1 MLLLQ
6 FADCLSKA
14 MRDRV
19 VELQYFLPRPK
30 TGGNEVLSQHTERE
44 RWRDGDRITLKN
56 RNYIRE
62 GAKNGNGQ
70 RGKPN
75 THIREL
81 DSGQKKCTWAEVKP
95 IERLALEITP

>member
-70 RGKPN
+70 KRKAQH
-75 THIREL
+75 THQRI
-81 DSGQKKCTWAEVKP
+81 G
-95 IERLALEITP
+95 